1 MRGRGRDHGK
11 PRCQTRIKVAHTSF
25 AFIVFIIAV
34 TLFFEYLNGVNN
46 AGNSVATIVSTRVL
60 SPLVAV
66 LLAAFFNFA
75 AAFVFGTE
83 VATTI
88 GKGVVDPKS
97 VTALIIFAA
106 VVSSSLWVHFCT
118 VYGIPIS
125 ASHALIGG
133 LIGAAAMSKGFGV
146 LKVAGIVKIVSFI
159 FIAPMIGLI
168 FGFINMII
176 IYWLFR
182 RASAQKVDRLF
193 RRLQL
198 VSAAL
203 YSLGHGTNDAQKA
216 MGIIAILLYSTG
228 KLSTSA
234 GIPMWVILA
243 CHTAIGIGTM
253 MGGWRVVKT
262 MGSKITKLQPVGG
275 FAAETAGAITIF
287 GATALGIPVST
298 THIITGAIMG
308 VGSTRGLSSVRWTV
322 ARRIVWAWVLTI
334 PASALVSAATYFIM
348 KLF

>member
-1 MRGRGRDHGK
+1 VE
-11 PRCQTRIKVAHTSF
+11 QTSF
-25 AFIVFIIAV
+25 AFIVFIVAV

-60 SPLVAV
+60 SPGAAVA
-66 LLAAFFNFA
+66 LAAFFNFA
-75 AAFVFGTE
+75 AAFVFGVK
-83 VATTI
+83 VANTV
-88 GKGVVDPKS
+88 GKGVVDPGS
-97 VTALIIFAA
+97 VTALVIFAA
-106 VVSSSLWVHFCT
+106 VISSSLWVHFCT

-146 LKVAGIVKIVSFI
+146 LKIVGILKICSFI
-159 FIAPMIGLI
+159 FIAPFLGLV
-168 FGFINMII
+168 FGFVNMII

-182 RASAQKVDRLF
+182 RVHAQKVDKIF
-193 RRLQL
+193 RKLQL

-216 MGIIAILLYSTG
+216 MGIIAILLFSTG
-228 KLSTSA
+228 RLGPTFY
-234 GIPMWVILA
+234 IPWWVIMA
-243 CHTAIGIGTM
+243 CHTAIGLGTM

-262 MGSKITKLQPVGG
+262 MGTKITKLQPVGG
-275 FAAETAGAITIF
+275 CAAETAGAITIF

-308 VGSTRGLSSVRWTV
+308 VGTTRGLSSVRWTV
-322 ARRIVWAWVLTI
+322 ARRIIWAWVFTI
-334 PASALVSAATYFIM
+334 PASALVSAATFFIL